1 MKLRRFL
8 AGLLVFLSLF
18 CWNAEILQ
26 PTCFTTAC
34 AEKIIVNGAEVA
46 AYVTTS
52 SANFPNKATPSSNHI
67 TPLNRGTKLYVTDSV
82 ETAKGTWYKIRT
94 ENGKTG
100 YVSGRLISTGAPS
113 SSSGQSGSGT
123 SGSGSSAA
131 SAYVDQPSQSRT
143 VYVSRTGECYHS
155 RANCSGMKSP
165 LKMTEREAVSRGRRP
180 CKKCW

>member
-34 AEKIIVNGAEVA
+34 AEKIIVNGAEVT
-46 AYVTTS
+46 AYVTSS
-52 SANFPNKATPSSNHI
+52 SANIRKKATTNSNI
-67 TPLNRGTKLYVTDSV
+67 VTTLKRGTKLYVTGSV

-100 YVSGRLISTGAPS
+100 YVSGRLISASAPS
-113 SSSGQSGSGT
+113 SSSSRSGSGT

-131 SAYVDQPSQSRT
+131 STYVDQPSQSRT

-165 LKMTEREAVSRGRRP
+165 LKMTEREAISRGRRP